1 MNAEIRILVVDDHPI
16 FRRGLLLS
24 LSGHGEFIVCGEAE
38 DAEGAVNGTL
48 EHQPDLVLLDL
59 SIPGGGREA
68 LVRILSLRPEQKV
81 LILTASED
89 DDDLIS
95 TLGAGAA
102 GYALKGLGVEALS
115 DTIHAVM
122 RGEIYAPPGLA
133 GRIVAGLAAP
143 APSPGVDRSGLDE
156 LTDREIAILRHLSEG
171 ACNKTIARAISLE
184 EKTVKNHMTRI
195 MAKLNVRNRV
205 EAALLFQARSGTKVP
220 GMQQR
225 SRGGRNSP

>member
-1 MNAEIRILVVDDHPI
+1 MIGPIRIMVVDDHPI
-16 FRRGLLLS
+16 FRSGLLLT
-24 LSGHGEFIVCGEAE
+24 LSGRDEFVVCGEAE
-38 DAEGAVNGTL
+38 DADGAVHGVM

-68 LVRILSLRPEQKV
+68 LARILSLRPEQKV
-81 LILTASED
+81 LIVTASED

-95 TLGAGAA
+95 TLGTGAA
-102 GYALKGLGVEALS
+102 GYALKGLGIEALS

-133 GRIVAGLAAP
+133 GRIVAGLASATP
-143 APSPGVDRSGLDE
+143 PPGPSASGLDQ
-156 LTDREIAILRHLSEG
+156 LTNREIAILRHLSEG

-195 MAKLNVRNRV
+195 MAKLKVRNRV
-205 EAALLFQARSGTKVP
+205 EAALLFHSQGGTKVP
-220 GMQQR
+220 AVQQR
-225 SRGGRNSP
+225 SR

>member
-1 MNAEIRILVVDDHPI
+1 MIGPIRILVVDDHPI

-24 LSGHGEFIVCGEAE
+24 LSERGDFIVCGEAE
-38 DAEGAVNGTL
+38 DADGAVIGTV

-68 LVRILSLRPEQKV
+68 LVRILSLHPQQKV

-89 DDDLIS
+89 DDDLIVA
-95 TLGAGAA
+95 LGAGAA
-102 GYALKGLGVEALS
+102 GYALKGLGVDALFE
-115 DTIHAVM
+115 TIHAVM

-133 GRIVAGLAAP
+133 GRIVAGLAAN
-143 APSPGVDRSGLDE
+143 APSREVDASGLDD
-156 LTDREIAILRHLSEG
+156 LTDREVAILRHLSEG

-205 EAALLFQARSGTKVP
+205 EAALFFQAQRGTKVP
-220 GMQQR
+220 GNQQR
-225 SRGGRNSP
+225 SR